1 MSASDSRA
9 GAKILEVGMHV
20 DRYELVRPIGR
31 GAMGEVWRARH
42 RYTQANCAIK
52 TLHPQ
57 LVTSQRVAD
66 LFVQEAHVGA
76 RLAQHPNIVRV
87 QDAGHDTEA
96 GLPFLVMELLEGET
110 LEERRRREGPLP
122 WELGRVLFEQLGDA
136 VQSAHDAQVIHRDLK
151 PGNLFLTRDRKGAPL
166 LKVLDFGIARVLEE
180 DASRTATQVGTPA
193 YAAPEQLGPTYRTM
207 AERQGVTIARQV
219 SPATDIWAL
228 GLVAYDLLTGAEP
241 GTFWGVQTS
250 AELPVRIALDD
261 APRPS
266 SPAAEIGISLPQGF
280 DEWFAHCAARDA
292 RERFATFDEAAR
304 ALVTLLGGPASVD
317 TARTQGVL
325 VSAGPTTSLS
335 GPRTVETRFEV
346 ATMVPSNETDKAPSA
361 AATLRS
367 ETTKRPGDTAPGSS
381 ERALPAAT
389 EALIAS
395 YCPGALSGAA
405 STTGGTT
412 ASVATSATVRPRRR
426 LIAGGASLMVVL
438 VMAGVG
444 TSWYRQRAEDAA
456 ARAAAAAART
466 AAQAQSAREAA
477 AAQENAERLEAERLS
492 HAARQLPGEP
502 VDRALLQEAQP
513 AFRLACDKGN
523 VDGCA
528 GLAYSKLY
536 GIGVAADG
544 KAALA
549 ELDRACQHGS
559 AEACAAS
566 GELRTHGL
574 YGVSKDPALAKTA
587 LDRAVSLFQEQCN
600 GNQPAAC
607 AALGYFNAMGLGVAK
622 NAGRAA
628 ELFRKACDG
637 GAAAGCARLG
647 HAYRLGEGVP
657 KKTKDAVE
665 LLQKACDADNA
676 RGCAELGSMLAK
688 GQGIARDTERAAELA
703 KKGCDADVML
713 GCSVLGDAYFSGRG
727 MTKSAARAA
736 ELYEKA
742 CQSPV
747 DPVWTACVSLGNLY
761 ETGQGVK
768 QNVNKSAKL
777 WDRACQGGIRTAC
790 ADVRYGSD
798 GKGEEMM
805 PPPWVERPTSNATSS
820 GVASYRPSKPS
831 AQNAPVSKKAQA
843 TSKSRDLN
851 YGM

>member
-9 GAKILEVGMHV
+9 GAKVLEVGMHV

-42 RYTQANCAIK
+42 RYTQADCAIK

-87 QDAGHDTEA
+87 QDAGHDTES

-207 AERQGVTIARQV
+207 AERQGVTLAKQV

-250 AELPVRIALDD
+250 AELPVRIAFDD

-266 SPAAEIGISLPQGF
+266 APAAEIGISLPQGF

-292 RERFATFDEAAR
+292 RERFARFDEAAR

-317 TARTQGVL
+317 TARTQGAL
-325 VSAGPTTSLS
+325 VSAGPITSLS

-346 ATMVPSNETDKAPSA
+346 ATLVPSNKTERAPSA

-367 ETTKRPGDTAPGSS
+367 ETTKRTGDTAPGTH
-381 ERALPAAT
+381 EKPVRAAT

-395 YCPGALSGAA
+395 YYPGALSGVA

-412 ASVATSATVRPRRR
+412 ASVAAVSATARPKRR
-426 LIAGGASLMVVL
+426 LIAGGASLMLVL
-438 VMAGVG
+438 VVAGAG
-444 TSWYRQRAEDAA
+444 SSWYRQRAQDAA
-456 ARAAAAAART
+456 ARAAAAAAQA
-466 AAQAQSAREAA
+466 AAQDKSAREAA
-477 AAQENAERLEAERLS
+477 AAKEKAERLEAERRS
-492 HAARQLPGEP
+492 HAALPLPGEP
-502 VDRALLQEAQP
+502 PDRALLEKTQP
-513 AFRLACDKGN
+513 AFRLACDKGSF
-523 VDGCA
+523 DGCA
-528 GLAYSKLY
+528 GLAYLKLY
-536 GIGVAADG
+536 GIGVPADA
-544 KAALA
+544 KAGLA
-549 ELDRACQHGS
+549 ELDAACQRGS
-559 AEACAAS
+559 AHACATS
-566 GELRTHGL
+566 GAVRSEGL
-574 YGVSKDPALAKTA
+574 YGVSKDSALAKTT
-587 LDRAVSLFQEQCN
+587 LDKAVGLFREQCN
-600 GNQPAAC
+600 GNQPTAC
-607 AALGYFNAMGLGVAK
+607 AALGYFNATGLGVTRDAD
-622 NAGRAA
+622 RAA
-628 ELFRKACDG
+628 ELFKKACDG

-647 HAYRLGEGVP
+647 HAYRAGEGVS
-657 KKTKDAVE
+657 KDLKGAVG
-665 LLQKACDADNA
+665 LLQKACDADDA
-676 RGCAELGSMLAK
+676 RGCAELSSMLAK
-688 GQGIARDTERAAELA
+688 GQGVTKDVQRAAELA

-713 GCSVLGDAYFSGRG
+713 GCSVLGDATLNGRG
-727 MTKSAARAA
+727 MTKSATRAA

-742 CQSPV
+742 CHSPV

-777 WDRACQGGIRTAC
+777 WDRACQGGIRSAC

-798 GKGEEMM
+798 GKGEMM
-805 PPPWVERPTSNATSS
+805 SPPWVERPSSNAVSS
-820 GVASYRPSKPS
+820 GWPSYRSSAPQ
-831 AQNAPVSKKAQA
+831 AQNAPASKKVQ
-843 TSKSRDLN
+843 TKSRDLN